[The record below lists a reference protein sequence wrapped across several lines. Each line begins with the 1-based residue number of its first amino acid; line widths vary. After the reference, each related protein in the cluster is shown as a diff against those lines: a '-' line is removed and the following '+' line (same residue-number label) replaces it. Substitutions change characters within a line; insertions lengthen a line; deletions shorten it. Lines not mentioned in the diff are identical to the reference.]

1 MGAPPIDPINEKQWK
16 SRRPID
22 PINKKQWAIDRI
34 NEKTMDRGTPG
45 CSSR

>member
-22 PINKKQWAIDRI
+22 PINKKQRAIDRI
-34 NEKTMDRGTPG
+34 NKKQWIRPLRPS
-45 CSSR
+45 C